1 MKEIIDTYHQIIKDI
16 HNRIFDFKSVWNE
29 ADEKRLFQE
38 LAFCLLTPQS
48 KAENAWKTIIKLT
61 ENNKLFE
68 ATTSSISNDLNLVRF
83 KNNKASYVVEAR
95 EMFFNNS
102 TGIRETLSEFTSVY
116 EKRKWLNNSIKG
128 FGLKESSH
136 FLRNIGFVEDIAIL
150 DRHIL
155 KNLKKFNVINEI
167 PKFIPEKK
175 YFQIESQMKKFSNE
189 IKIPLGHL
197 DFIFWYNETHT
208 IFK

>member
-1 MKEIIDTYHQIIKDI
+1 MKEIIDTYHQIKKDI
-16 HNRIFDFKSVWNE
+16 YNRIFEFKSVWNE

-38 LAFCLLTPQS
+38 LVFCLFTPQS
-48 KAENAWKTIIKLT
+48 KAVNAWETVIKLT

-68 ATTSSISNDLNLVRF
+68 ANASSISNDLNLVRF
-83 KNNKASYVVEAR
+83 KNNKASYLVKAR

-102 TGIRETLSEFTSVY
+102 KGIRETLLEFTSVL
-116 EKRKWLNNSIKG
+116 EKRKWLNRNIKG
-128 FGLKESSH
+128 YGLKESSH

-155 KNLKKFNVINEI
+155 RNLKRFNVISEI
-167 PKFIPEKK
+167 PKSIPEQK
-175 YFQIESQMKKFSNE
+175 YFQIENQMKKFSNK
-189 IKIPLGHL
+189 ISIPLGHL
-197 DFIFWYNETHT
+197 DFIFWFNETHT

>member
-1 MKEIIDTYHQIIKDI
+1 MKEIIDTYNQIKRDI
-16 HNRIFDFKSVWNE
+16 QNRISGFKTLWQE

-61 ENNKLFE
+61 KNNKLFE
-68 ATTSSISNDLNLVRF
+68 ANTSSISDDLNLVRF
-83 KNNKASYVVEAR
+83 RNNKASYLVEAR
-95 EMFFNNS
+95 EMFFNNRK
-102 TGIRETLSEFTSVY
+102 GIRETLSELTSIS
-116 EKRKWLNNSIKG
+116 EKRKWLNNNIKG
-128 FGLKESSH
+128 YGLKESSH

-155 KNLKKFNVINEI
+155 KNLKRFNVISEI
-167 PKFIPEKK
+167 PKSIPEKK

-189 IKIPLGHL
+189 IRVPLGHL

>member
-29 ADEKRLFQE
+29 ANEKRLFQE

-68 ATTSSISNDLNLVRF
+68 ANTSSISDDLNLVRF
-83 KNNKASYVVEAR
+83 RNNKASYLVEAR
-95 EMFFNNS
+95 EIFFNNPK
-102 TGIRETLSEFTSVY
+102 GIRETLSEFTSVS
-116 EKRKWLNNSIKG
+116 EKRKWLNNNIKG
-128 FGLKESSH
+128 YGLKESSH

-155 KNLKKFNVINEI
+155 KNLKKFNVINQI
-167 PKFIPEKK
+167 PKSIPEKK

-189 IKIPLGHL
+189 IKIP
-197 DFIFWYNETHT
+197 
-208 IFK
+208 

>member
-16 HNRIFDFKSVWNE
+16 FNRIVDFKSVWNE

-68 ATTSSISNDLNLVRF
+68 ANTSSISDDLNLVRF
-83 KNNKASYVVEAR
+83 RNNKASYLVEAR
-95 EMFFNNS
+95 EIFFNNPK
-102 TGIRETLSEFTSVY
+102 GIRETLSEFTSVS
-116 EKRKWLNNSIKG
+116 EKRKWLNNNIKG
-128 FGLKESSH
+128 YGLKESSH
-136 FLRNIGFVEDIAIL
+136 YLRNIGFVEDIAIL

-155 KNLKKFNVINEI
+155 KNLKKFNVINQI
-167 PKFIPEKK
+167 PKSIPEKK

-189 IKIPLGHL
+189 IKIPLAHL

>member
-1 MKEIIDTYHQIIKDI
+1 MKEIIDTYHQIKKDI
-16 HNRIFDFKSVWNE
+16 YNRIFEFKSVWNE

-48 KAENAWKTIIKLT
+48 KAENAWETVIKLT

-68 ATTSSISNDLNLVRF
+68 ANASSISNDLNLVRF
-83 KNNKASYVVEAR
+83 KNNKASYLVKAR
-95 EMFFNNS
+95 ERFFNNS
-102 TGIRETLSEFTSVY
+102 KGIRETLLELTSVL
-116 EKRKWLNNSIKG
+116 EKRKWLNRNIKG
-128 FGLKESSH
+128 YGLKESSH

-155 KNLKKFNVINEI
+155 RNLKRFNVISEI
-167 PKFIPEKK
+167 PKSIPEQK
-175 YFQIESQMKKFSNE
+175 YFQIENQMKKFSNK
-189 IKIPLGHL
+189 ISIPLGHL
-197 DFIFWYNETHT
+197 DFIFWFNETQT

>member
-1 MKEIIDTYHQIIKDI
+1 MKEIIDTYHQIIKNI
-16 HNRIFDFKSVWNE
+16 LNRIIEFKSVWNE

-68 ATTSSISNDLNLVRF
+68 ANTNSISNDLNLVRF
-83 KNNKASYVVEAR
+83 KNNKASYLVEAR

-102 TGIRETLSEFTSVY
+102 KGIRETLSEFTSVF
-116 EKRKWLNNSIKG
+116 EKRKWLNNNIKG
-128 FGLKESSH
+128 YGLKESSH

-155 KNLKKFNVINEI
+155 KNLKKFNIISEI
-167 PKFIPEKK
+167 PKSIPEKK

-197 DFIFWYNETHT
+197 DFIFWYSETNT

>member
-1 MKEIIDTYHQIIKDI
+1 MKEIIDTYHKIIKDI
-16 HNRIFDFKSVWNE
+16 HNRILDFKSVWNK

-68 ATTSSISNDLNLVRF
+68 ATISSISNDLNLVRF
-83 KNNKASYVVEAR
+83 KNNKAAYLVEAR
-95 EMFFNNS
+95 EIFFNNS
-102 TGIRETLSEFTSVY
+102 KGIRETLFEFTSVF
-116 EKRKWLNNSIKG
+116 EKRKWLNNNIKG

-150 DRHIL
+150 DRHIM
-155 KNLKKFNVINEI
+155 KNLRKFNVISEI
-167 PKFIPEKK
+167 PKSIPEKK
-175 YFQIESQMKKFSNE
+175 YFQIENKMKKFSNE
-189 IKIPLGHL
+189 IRIPLGHL

>member
-1 MKEIIDTYHQIIKDI
+1 MKELYHTYNIIKSDI
-16 HNRIFDFKSVWNE
+16 LNRIIEFKYVWNE

-68 ATTSSISNDLNLVRF
+68 ANTSSISNDLNLVRF
-83 KNNKASYVVEAR
+83 KNNKASYLVEAR
-95 EMFFNNS
+95 EIFFNNS
-102 TGIRETLSEFTSVY
+102 KGIRETLSEFTSVC
-116 EKRKWLNNSIKG
+116 EKRKWLNINIKG
-128 FGLKESSH
+128 YGLKESSH
-136 FLRNIGFVEDIAIL
+136 FLRNIGFIEDIAIL

-167 PKFIPEKK
+167 PKSIPEKK

-189 IKIPLGHL
+189 IRIPLGHL
-197 DFIFWYNETHT
+197 DFIFWYKETHT

>member
-1 MKEIIDTYHQIIKDI
+1 MKEIIDTYHQLKTDI
-16 HNRIFDFKSVWNE
+16 QNRISEFKSIWQE

-48 KAENAWKTIIKLT
+48 KAENAWKTIVKLT

-68 ATTSSISNDLNLVRF
+68 ANPTSISDDLNLVRF
-83 KNNKASYVVEAR
+83 KNNKAKYLVGAR
-95 EMFFNNS
+95 EIFFNNS
-102 TGIRETLSEFTSVY
+102 IGIRETLSEFSSVY
-116 EKRKWLNNSIKG
+116 KKRKWLNNNIKG
-128 FGLKESSH
+128 YGLKESSH

-155 KNLKKFNVINEI
+155 KNLKKFNVISEI
-167 PKFIPEKK
+167 PKSIPEKI

-189 IKIPLGHL
+189 IRIPLGHL
-197 DFIFWYNETHT
+197 DFIFWYNETRT

>member
-167 PKFIPEKK
+167 PKSIPEKK

-189 IKIPLGHL
+189 IRIPLGHL